1 MWTLEL
7 TAMPIYPLRWG
18 GSEKSHAGRDLQSRP
33 LRFGP
38 ADDLKLEEIL
48 RTGQHAPSGEKVWCG
63 TVFSTRPPWFAGFFS
78 FPCWSFWDRRRRR
91 INRQA
96 ANDRLRKLFFK
107 LRHLPYFVLEDCV
120 KSRSVI
126 RRR

>member
-48 RTGQHAPSGEKVWCG
+48 RTGQHAPSGEKVRCG
-63 TVFSTRPPWFAGFFS
+63 TVFSTRPHGSQVF
-78 FPCWSFWDRRRRR
+78 
-91 INRQA
+91 
-96 ANDRLRKLFFK
+96 
-107 LRHLPYFVLEDCV
+107 
-120 KSRSVI
+120 SRSLAGASGI
-126 RRR
+126 DAGAE